1 MTIGELIKKYREERE
16 LSQEELAKLL
26 GYKSRSTIQKIESG
40 EREVPRKM
48 IARLSIVLNVSP
60 LELLKEN
67 EKSLSPKDKRKA
79 LAEMLTD
86 MSDEEIDELYEKHK

>member
-48 IARLSIVLNVSP
+48 IAQLSIVLNVDP

-67 EKSLSPKDKRKA
+67 EKSSSPIDKRKA
-79 LAEMLTD
+79 LADMLTN
-86 MSDEEIDELYEKHK
+86 MSDEEIDDLYEKHK